1 MANTPV
7 TSMRFPEDLKAWLQ
21 KKAQAENRSLAN
33 WVITR
38 LYELKSADDAA
49 RAAEKKGRK

>member
-21 KKAQAENRSLAN
+21 KKAHAENRSLAN

-38 LYELKSADDAA
+38 LYEIK
-49 RAAEKKGRK
+49 AAEDAPETKARKK